1 MPAPEHTFATA
12 PKKTARPAPPAA
24 PPAVTLSVVVV
35 NFRQISATTQL
46 VEQLTR
52 SVAYRDGQAEV
63 VLVDNDA
70 DPKPLKNW
78 SKRHRDVRLKSFGC
92 NRGFARAVN
101 EGCAVSGG
109 DWLLLLNPDVGVPD
123 EFLDQ
128 VMQQAWR
135 RAQADPRT
143 GVIGFGLDH
152 ADGSHQ
158 PSAGDYPT
166 LANVVAGTLKSR
178 AYRRCQLMP
187 DEATEVPWVTGCC
200 LLIRRDCWQELG
212 GFDEDYFLYYED
224 VDLCKRAT
232 DSGWTVWHEP
242 SLRVTHFHPL
252 HSRSVAPPL
261 RIITRHAL
269 LTYAQKHWRNWQFR
283 WLTRLVRGEANIRR
297 WWAWLRGDAET
308 AEHFQRLRD
317 ISRDLLRG
325 RSVRARHRLG
335 QAASALTTKD

>member
-1 MPAPEHTFATA
+1 M
-12 PKKTARPAPPAA
+12 ARPAPPAA
-24 PPAVTLSVVVV
+24 PPTVTLSVVVV
-35 NFRQISATTQL
+35 NFGQITATTQL
-46 VEQLTR
+46 VEQLAR
-52 SVAYRDGQAEV
+52 SVAFRDGQAEV
-63 VLVDNDA
+63 VLVDNDS
-70 DPKPLKNW
+70 DTKPLKNW
-78 SKRHRDVRLKSFGC
+78 SKRHRDVRVKSFGC

-101 EGCAVSGG
+101 EGCEISGG

-128 VMQQAWR
+128 VIQQALH
-135 RAQADPRT
+135 RAEADPRT

-158 PSAGDYPT
+158 PSAGEYPT
-166 LANVVAGTLKSR
+166 LMNVVAGAMKSR
-178 AYRRCQLMP
+178 AHRRCQLTP
-187 DEATEVPWVTGCC
+187 DETAEVPWVTGCC
-200 LLIRRDCWQELG
+200 LLVRRDCWLELG

-269 LTYAQKHWRNWQFR
+269 LTYAQKHWRPWQFR
-283 WLTRLVRGEANIRR
+283 WLARMVRGEARLR
-297 WWAWLRGDAET
+297 GWWARLRGEAES
-308 AEHFQRLRD
+308 AGQFKRLRH
-317 ISRDLLRG
+317 ISRDLLWG

-335 QAASALTTKD
+335 QASQALSPKK